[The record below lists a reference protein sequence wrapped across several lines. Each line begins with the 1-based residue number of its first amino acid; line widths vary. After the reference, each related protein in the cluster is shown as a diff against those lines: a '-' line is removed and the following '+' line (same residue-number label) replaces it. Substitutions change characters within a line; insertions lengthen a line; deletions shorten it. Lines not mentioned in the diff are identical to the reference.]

1 MGFSLSHCTRFI
13 FRSLNCHKYE
23 LIAVHHD
30 RPHCTSC
37 LGLVRRHRC
46 LPWITALLSN
56 LFASSVRRGGFLF
69 IGEEIAEVWASMLDI
84 RHQVLLIWTHHPAVI
99 SQLAAPFFVRRGVID
114 MVHYLS
120 LSHILRTYTTNATLF
135 ANRAHWRSFW
145 RFAAADG
152 YDYFLWAGS
161 TLARSDRL
169 TLDNVAEI
177 LHVIF
182 HSIGK
187 SVLKGGLTGLF
198 SIDRYIA

>member
-1 MGFSLSHCTRFI
+1 
-13 FRSLNCHKYE
+13 
-23 LIAVHHD
+23 
-30 RPHCTSC
+30 
-37 LGLVRRHRC
+37 
-46 LPWITALLSN
+46 
-56 LFASSVRRGGFLF
+56 
-69 IGEEIAEVWASMLDI
+69 MLEI

-99 SQLAAPFFVRRGVID
+99 SLLVAPFDVRRGVID

-120 LSHILRTYTTNATLF
+120 LCHILRTYTTNAALF
-135 ANRAHWRSFW
+135 ASRAPWRSFW
-145 RFAAADG
+145 RLAAADG
-152 YDYFLWAGS
+152 YNYFLWASS

-182 HSIGK
+182 HSISK